1 MVIDFYANLL
11 VAVFFLF
18 LLELISQEDIAFAV
32 AKSVILNIRHN
43 SQMLPLAPKNKRPRA
58 FLLM

>member
-32 AKSVILNIRHN
+32 AKS
-43 SQMLPLAPKNKRPRA
+43 
-58 FLLM
+58 